1 MPKYQKPVPLNIVA
15 DTVWGAACQAQRIN
29 GSYVKLSVLSESD
42 PQTNKLSN
50 RQIVENLL
58 VDPTQITEE
67 DMEQGRKVCAFY
79 QGLTFKILKGIKLSE
94 FDNTAML
101 LANRDTIDTRYD
113 LAVIASLPSCYER
126 GVKRQTIDQRIAF
139 ATGKIVDSIGSKI
152 SLTIEVLKSVYSQK
166 WNTFYITGITSD
178 DQVVFFA
185 YKQELPIGQ
194 QRDIYGTVK
203 AYRDNSTQLNRVKV
217 I

>member
-67 DMEQGRKVCAFY
+67 DMEQGRKVRAFY
-79 QGLTFKILKGIKLSE
+79 QGLTFKILKGIKLNE

-101 LANRDTIDTRYD
+101 LANREVVDSKYD
-113 LAVIASLPSCYER
+113 IAVIASLPSCYER
-126 GVKRQTIDQRIAF
+126 GVKRQTVDQRIAF
-139 ATGKIVDSIGSKI
+139 ATGGMVGTIGSKV
-152 SLTIEVLKSVYSQK
+152 SCTIEVLKSVYSQK

-178 DQVVFFA
+178 EQVVFFA
-185 YKQELPIGQ
+185 
-194 QRDIYGTVK
+194 
-203 AYRDNSTQLNRVKV
+203 
-217 I
+217 

>member
-67 DMEQGRKVCAFY
+67 DMEQGRKVRAFY
-79 QGLTFKILKGIKLSE
+79 QGLTFKILKGIKLNE

-101 LANRDTIDTRYD
+101 LANREVVDSKYD
-113 LAVIASLPSCYER
+113 IAVIASLPSCYER
-126 GVKRQTIDQRIAF
+126 GVKRQTVDQRIAF
-139 ATGKIVDSIGSKI
+139 ATGGMVGTIGSKV
-152 SLTIEVLKSVYSQK
+152 SCTIEVLKSVYSQK

-178 DQVVFFA
+178 EQVVFFA
-185 YKQELPIGQ
+185 YKQELQIGQ

-203 AYRDNSTQLNRVKV
+203 AHRDNSTQLNRVK
-217 I
+217 II